1 MGTGL
6 SGQSTIAQLKE
17 ELAAMPPGHDAR
29 ERAAVLCE
37 LAAAY
42 ARAGLP
48 HQGLDAVKETLKLA
62 QSQPM
67 PQEQAEAMYAAS
79 MCHYF
84 RADYLMSIASGL
96 DAYQGFSRDR
106 NFVRMGHTLATI
118 AAACKEIKAQD
129 LAIEALN
136 GCLNIAERTGDIFL
150 EARSRNML
158 GMVLGDVGRF
168 DEADAELEQSRAC
181 LAKMND
187 TSHLPKVVANLAG
200 ILKQRADAAISSG
213 ARETGAV
220 LLGKAIEVL
229 AEGVDIAKADDNG
242 YEFADKMSLLAEY
255 HHLAGDQQAAATL
268 VRQALAS
275 AHELNHPQIIVETH
289 LGLGRI
295 LLAQNNLAD
304 AETELKRALE
314 LAREAEIHE
323 LQMQIHRSL
332 AECYR
337 MLGQELD
344 TGSHDM
350 QADQLHAAIRHGH
363 REAQREVRELWERYF
378 SHHPLIGPIA

>member
-1 MGTGL
+1 M
-6 SGQSTIAQLKE
+6 SGQLIIEQLKQR
-17 ELAAMPPGHDAR
+17 LAGLPQDHEPR

-48 HQGLDAVKETLKLA
+48 HQGLEAVKETLKLA
-62 QSQPM
+62 QSHPM
-67 PQEQAEAMYAAS
+67 PQEQAEAMYGAS

-96 DAYQGFSRDR
+96 DAYQGFSRDQ

-136 GCLNIAERTGDIFL
+136 GCLNIAGRTGDVFL

-158 GMVLGDVGRF
+158 GMVFGDVGRF
-168 DEADAELEQSRAC
+168 DEADAELEQSRRC

-200 ILKQRADAAISSG
+200 ILKQRADAAFSAVSG
-213 ARETGAV
+213 DTGTALLEQAIKV
-220 LLGKAIEVL
+220 LRD
-229 AEGVDIAKADDNG
+229 GVDVAKADGNA
-242 YEFADKMSLLAEY
+242 YEIADKMALLAEY
-255 HHLAGDQQAAATL
+255 HHLAGDQSTAMVL
-268 VRQALAS
+268 VKQALAS
-275 AHELNHPQIIVETH
+275 AHELKHPQIIVEAH

-295 LLAQNNLAD
+295 LLAQNNLAE
-304 AETELKRALE
+304 AESEFKRALE
-314 LAREAEIHE
+314 LAREAEIHD
-323 LQMQIHRSL
+323 LQMQIHRGL

-350 QADQLHAAIRHGH
+350 QADQLQAGIRHAH
-363 REAQREVRELWERYF
+363 QEAQREVRELWERYF